1 MTPPRSEDPT
11 MRSNLA
17 LTNVQAGPSRP
28 TPATIFSSESG
39 VSYNPKL
46 DSVSFLFFPSVS
58 RWSLTVQV
66 PIEKLQAMI
75 IKNQEDK
82 MILMEQKDAFGQGED
97 DWLDEDPEMI
107 VQKMSVPS
115 SRFTMGKSDSS
126 AHCIR
131 RD

>member
-1 MTPPRSEDPT
+1 MTPPRSEDLAT
-11 MRSNLA
+11 RSNSA

-28 TPATIFSSESG
+28 TPTTIFSSESG

-46 DSVSFLFFPSVS
+46 DSVSLLFLPPFQKC
-58 RWSLTVQV
+58 SLTLQV

-82 MILMEQKDAFGQGED
+82 MILMEQKDALGQGED

-115 SRFTMGKSDSS
+115 LRFTMGKSDSS